1 MWKYLSLFFLFQT
14 TLYIWM
20 ISMRH
25 TVLFNVE
32 HFNNF
37 YNKHFKQESRD
48 KAPEDFLKNLVVY
61 DAQWY
66 LFLANQ
72 FYESPTSE
80 DFQNPTYSKRVLQ
93 FAFFPLYPLTLSM
106 FHRISPFQNIE
117 TSAFIVSIILQI
129 ATSITMFLFIKRVTN
144 EKIATYTLLLL
155 FFAPFSIFFRSYY
168 TEILFLFILILFCF
182 FVFNKY
188 YIIGALFLGFLTVT
202 RGTAILLLLLFIAYL
217 LLEYKKKRIR
227 LIHLVISIIIAIL
240 PISSWM
246 FVCYQKTGNPIFF
259 ISVKQYWLHT
269 TFPLLRIIH
278 AFSIYP
284 FLPFHT
290 FHASKVDIFMIV
302 LVGFLL
308 YKSRMS
314 IPRFLW
320 WIGFCLWITPL
331 LSHDTMSFSRYQSV
345 NFPVF
350 LYLASVMKQSI
361 FIVSFIASFALLAII
376 SLLFLNYHWI
386 G

>member
-1 MWKYLSLFFLFQT
+1 MVKYLSSFFLFQII
-14 TLYIWM
+14 LYTWM
-20 ISMRH
+20 ILMRYAVPFH
-25 TVLFNVE
+25 VE

-37 YNKHFKQESRD
+37 HNKHFETELRD
-48 KAPEDFLKNLVVY
+48 KVPKNFFKNLVIY
-61 DAQWY
+61 DAKWY
-66 LFLANQ
+66 LFLSSR
-72 FYESPTSE
+72 FYETPTSE
-80 DFQNPTYSKRVLQ
+80 DFENPPYSRRVLQ

-106 FHRISPFQNIE
+106 FHNISPFQNIE

-129 ATSITMFLFIKRVTN
+129 ATSIIMFLFIKRIAN
-144 EKIATYTLLLL
+144 EKIALYTSLLL

-168 TEILFLFILILFCF
+168 TEILFLFLLVLFCF
-182 FVFNKY
+182 FVFNKQ
-188 YIIGALFLGFLTVT
+188 YIIAAFFLGLLTVT
-202 RGTAILLLLLFIAYL
+202 RGTAILLLSLFSVYL
-217 LLEYKKKRIR
+217 LLEYKKKHIR
-227 LIHLVISIIIAIL
+227 LIYLFISMVISIL
-240 PISSWM
+240 PITLWM
-246 FVCYQKTGNPIFF
+246 VICYQKTGNPIFF

-290 FHASKVDIFMIV
+290 FHASKLDAFMIV
-302 LVGFLL
+302 LIGFLL

-345 NFPVF
+345 NFPIF
-350 LYLASVMKQSI
+350 LYLALIMKRSM
-361 FIVSFIASFALLAII
+361 FLTSFIASFALLAIV
-376 SLLFLNYHWI
+376 SLLFLNYHWM